1 MVANPVLGASYPY
14 RLSPRSLGAA
24 CMLAAVV
31 TGIVSGLWELAQPIL
46 TSDAVFAA
54 APPAQ
59 RWAYAVLQLGKS
71 AGFLAGLFGIY
82 ALATRRGLI
91 LKTVMV
97 LAAAGATF
105 FAAVWLAMAYSAH
118 HTLLYVLGGLWY
130 QMLAPI
136 ALGIAALSTRRI
148 AAWQGVWL
156 IVVGILNAVIFPP
169 LGPAVAQIVQGVI
182 WLPVGWFVYRNSMSI
197 DRHRTSR

>member
-1 MVANPVLGASYPY
+1 MVANSTLGASYPY
-14 RLSPRSLGAA
+14 RLSPRSLGIA

-31 TGIVSGLWELAQPIL
+31 TGILSGLWELAQPIL

-59 RWAYAVLQLGKS
+59 RWGYGILQLGKS

-91 LKTVMV
+91 LKIVMA
-97 LAAAGATF
+97 LATAGAIF
-105 FAAVWLAMAYSAH
+105 FAAVWLAMAYSGH
-118 HTLLYVLGGLWY
+118 HTLIYVLGGLWY

-148 AAWQGVWL
+148 AAWQGAWL

-169 LGPAVAQIVQGVI
+169 LGPAYAQIVQGFI
-182 WLPVGWFVYRNSMSI
+182 WLPVGWFVYRV
-197 DRHRTSR
+197 R